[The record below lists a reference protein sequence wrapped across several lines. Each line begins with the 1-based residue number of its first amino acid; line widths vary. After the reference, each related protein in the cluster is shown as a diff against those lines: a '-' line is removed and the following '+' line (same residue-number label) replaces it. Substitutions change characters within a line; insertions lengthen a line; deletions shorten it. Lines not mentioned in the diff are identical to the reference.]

1 MAKLPVEI
9 TGTSKADDLRGNRLD
24 NVMDG
29 RGGGDTLAGAGGND
43 ILEGGRG
50 ADILRGGSG
59 RDLASYR
66 TAGAGVTADLTD
78 PSVNTGEATGDTYDS
93 IEGLIGSRFDD
104 VLRGN
109 LNGNLIIAG
118 AGNDLLVG
126 GGSPDLLFGERGND
140 TLQGDEGNDLLNGG
154 SGADVID
161 GGDGRDTVSYTEA
174 RAGVLV
180 DLGDA
185 TRNTGDAS
193 GDSYVSIESLLGSRL
208 DDTMF
213 GDGSANTIDGERGND
228 RLAGGGGDDVL
239 IGGSGRDRLDGGD
252 GEDTASYATA
262 SAGVTV
268 NLDDRSENKGQAAG
282 DRYLSIEEVV
292 GSSFGDKLTGDSA
305 ANGFAGGDGNDVLK
319 GGVGGD
325 GLSGQAGDDVLKGG
339 RGGDSLFG
347 STGKDLMTGNAGSD
361 TFLFSAPLTADNVD
375 RITDFKPD
383 VDTIELNNA
392 FFNGLANGALPGNAF
407 TTGNAATT
415 SAHRVIYNDDTGAL
429 FFDGDGVG
437 GSAKLRFATLDS
449 DLDLS
454 ATDFLVV

>member
-1 MAKLPVEI
+1 M
-9 TGTSKADDLRGNRLD
+9 
-24 NVMDG
+24 
-29 RGGGDTLAGAGGND
+29 
-43 ILEGGRG
+43 
-50 ADILRGGSG
+50 
-59 RDLASYR
+59 
-66 TAGAGVTADLTD
+66 
-78 PSVNTGEATGDTYDS
+78 
-93 IEGLIGSRFDD
+93 
-104 VLRGN
+104 LRGN

-126 GGSPDLLFGERGND
+126 GGSPDLLFGESGDD
-140 TLQGDEGNDLLNGG
+140 TLQGDAGNDLLNGG

-161 GGDGRDTVSYTEA
+161 GGDGSDTASYTEA

-185 TRNTGDAS
+185 TRNTGEAC
-193 GDSYVSIESLLGSRL
+193 GDTFVSIESLLGSRL
-208 DDTMF
+208 DDTLF

-268 NLDDRSENKGQAAG
+268 NLDDTSENKGQAAG
-282 DRYLSIEEVV
+282 DRYFSIEEVV

-319 GGVGGD
+319 GGAGGD

-347 STGKDLMTGNAGSD
+347 STGKDLMTGNGGSD
-361 TFLFSAPLTADNVD
+361 TFLFSAPLVADNVD
-375 RITDFKPD
+375 RDHRLQAGRRHHRAEQRLLQRARGRRAPGQRLHD
-383 VDTIELNNA
+383 RQRRDHL
-392 FFNGLANGALPGNAF
+392 GAPRDLQRRYRRPVLRRRRHRRVGQ
-407 TTGNAATT
+407 AAVRDPRQVT
-415 SAHRVIYNDDTGAL
+415 ST
-429 FFDGDGVG
+429 
-437 GSAKLRFATLDS
+437 
-449 DLDLS
+449 
-454 ATDFLVV
+454 

>member
-50 ADILRGGSG
+50 ADTLRGGSG

-66 TAGAGVTADLTD
+66 TAGEGVTADLND
-78 PSVNTGEATGDTYDS
+78 PSVNTGDASGDTYDS

-126 GGSPDLLFGERGND
+126 GGSPDLLFGESGDD
-140 TLQGDEGNDLLNGG
+140 TLQGDAGNDLLNGG

-161 GGDGRDTVSYTEA
+161 GGDGSDTASYTEA

-185 TRNTGDAS
+185 TRNTGEAF
-193 GDSYVSIESLLGSRL
+193 GDTFVSIESLLGSRL
-208 DDTMF
+208 DDTLF

-268 NLDDRSENKGQAAG
+268 NLDDTSENKGQAAG
-282 DRYLSIEEVV
+282 DRYFSIEEVV

-319 GGVGGD
+319 GGAGGD

-339 RGGDSLFG
+339 ARRRQPVRQHRQGPD
-347 STGKDLMTGNAGSD
+347 
-361 TFLFSAPLTADNVD
+361 D
-375 RITDFKPD
+375 RQRRQRH
-383 VDTIELNNA
+383 
-392 FFNGLANGALPGNAF
+392 LPVLRA
-407 TTGNAATT
+407 
-415 SAHRVIYNDDTGAL
+415 AHRRQRRPDHRLQAGRRHHRAEQRLLQRARERRAPGQRLHDRQRRDQLGAPRDL
-429 FFDGDGVG
+429 QRRYRRPVLRRRRRRRVG
-437 GSAKLRFATLDS
+437 QAAVRDARQ
-449 DLDLS
+449 
-454 ATDFLVV
+454 